1 MGECK
6 HILNLY
12 DFFSFYFKRSITNA
26 WLPIMTV
33 LNIIVPAESSESSI
47 LMVGSTRSEKAK
59 VERQERE
66 AAETQVWKTWKTFN
80 AHQV

>member
-1 MGECK
+1 
-6 HILNLY
+6 
-12 DFFSFYFKRSITNA
+12 
-26 WLPIMTV
+26 MTV

-66 AAETQVWKTWKTFN
+66 AAETQV
-80 AHQV
+80 